1 MTCNIKSIENLDFS
15 VIIIMIVITPCAILM
30 VFNLAFFQYSEHH
43 GRTLGRDRIL
53 GPDQQWLQ
61 ISETG
66 QNKIALWKEAVHRGS
81 PQHLFSSL
89 K

>member
-53 GPDQQWLQ
+53 GPDQQ
-61 ISETG
+61 
-66 QNKIALWKEAVHRGS
+66 
-81 PQHLFSSL
+81 
-89 K
+89 